1 MKNKYLETLL
11 LYYEEEIM
19 GEGYFIAL
27 SEHFA
32 KPHQKEKMLL
42 FAKVEKFAAEAI
54 LPLLSKYELVPRDSR
69 LLKEIGKKGL
79 TKVGHFSWDEFIND
93 IYINFPKYL
102 VEFAEL
108 ERMAPESD
116 IEMLK
121 ILTDHEVA
129 AIEFAKLERE
139 GNTNSIDPLVQYMEN

>member
-19 GEGYFIAL
+19 GERYFIAL

-42 FAKVEKFAAEAI
+42 LAKVEKFAAEAI
-54 LPLLSKYELVPRDSR
+54 LPLLSKYELVPRDSG

-79 TKVGHFSWDEFIND
+79 TKVGHFSWEEFIDD

-116 IEMLK
+116 IGLLK
-121 ILTDHEVA
+121 ILTNHEVA

-139 GNTNSIDPLVQYMEN
+139 GNLNSKEPLVRYMEA

>member
-1 MKNKYLETLL
+1 
-11 LYYEEEIM
+11 M

-27 SEHFA
+27 SEHFV

-42 FAKVEKFAAEAI
+42 LAKVEKFAAEAI

-108 ERMAPESD
+108 EKMAPESD
-116 IEMLK
+116 IGMLK

-129 AIEFAKLERE
+129 AIEFAKLEMK